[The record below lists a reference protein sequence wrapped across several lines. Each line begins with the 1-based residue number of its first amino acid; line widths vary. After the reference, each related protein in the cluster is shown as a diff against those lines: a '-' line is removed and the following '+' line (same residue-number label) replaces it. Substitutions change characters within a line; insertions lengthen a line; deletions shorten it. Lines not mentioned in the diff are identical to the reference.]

1 MLSDCEAVVPPDD
14 ARLVN
19 CGAAGFSAEFIIFG
33 PSVRIRTTFRLIIA
47 RLVRFMVRSSA

>member
-19 CGAAGFSAEFIIFG
+19 CGAAGFSAEFIILG
-33 PSVRIRTTFRLIIA
+33 L
-47 RLVRFMVRSSA
+47 LCELGQRSD